1 MKILNARKSRL
12 YWLYYIL
19 AVALTAGAIVLA
31 PIWGSTD
38 VFFKSWGSKIIN
50 ILLAVAILY
59 YVILYLFKKVRSS
72 RGAVQIL
79 TAVEIVLLSLIAL
92 GCVLSQF
99 RVINVSDP
107 CQILGLA
114 LWLRGV
120 IELVRAYYY
129 RGSSSTIKYSLLQL
143 AIAIAMVSFGV
154 YIFARPFISRVAI
167 QWILVCALL
176 IFAVFTLLYGISA
189 KPNKKKK

>member
-154 YIFARPFISRVAI
+154 YLFARPFISRVAI